1 MFSVNECNGNHNTQ
15 LFALNNKKVQ
25 HDFLEESLNMDCIY
39 EINAFQDL
47 LEIFSHLLS
56 SEALDIFFFFCVSS
70 FPFGSVG

>member
-1 MFSVNECNGNHNTQ
+1 MFSVNECSRNLNTQ
-15 LFALNNKKVQ
+15 HFALNNEKVQ

-56 SEALDIFFFFCVSS
+56 PESDFA
-70 FPFGSVG
+70 G